1 MMNFR
6 QNKNKRTRKVLIL
19 SVLVAL
25 FLILL
30 LSGSLDRIFSA
41 SVSAIGRP
49 FLRAGNSTSGWFD
62 KNFSFLK
69 NKKTLE
75 EDSRSLK
82 ERVQELES
90 KILSCQVLEEQNKEL
105 KNVLSR
111 NEEQKYFIAF
121 VISRPPQSPYDVLV
135 IDAGSDNGVENG
147 MEVTAYGDIL
157 IGHVNEVF
165 AKTSK
170 VKLISFPK
178 EEINAMILDANVP
191 VIAVGQGNGNFEINL
206 PKAVE
211 VKEGEK
217 VVTLGINPL
226 LLGIVEKIKSNPSD
240 PFQKILFRLPINIQ
254 ELNYVMIKI

>member
-1 MMNFR
+1 MNFR
-6 QNKNKRTRKVLIL
+6 QNKNERTRKVLIL

-30 LSGSLDRIFSA
+30 LSGSLNRIFSA
-41 SVSAIGRP
+41 SVSAIGSP
-49 FLRAGNSTSGWFD
+49 FLRAGNSTSDWFD

-75 EDSRSLK
+75 EENIFLREK
-82 ERVQELES
+82 VQELETNL
-90 KILSCQVLEEQNKEL
+90 LSCQALEEENKEL
-105 KNVLSR
+105 KNALSR
-111 NEEQKYFIAF
+111 NKEQRYLIAF
-121 VISRPPQSPYDVLV
+121 VLSRPPQSPYDVLI
-135 IDAGSDNGVENG
+135 IDAGSNNGIENG

-170 VKLISFPK
+170 VKLISFPQ
-178 EEINAMILDANVP
+178 EETNAMMLDANVP
-191 VIAVGQGNGNFEINL
+191 VIAVGQGSGNFEINL

-217 VVTLGINPL
+217 VVALGINPL

-240 PFQKILFRLPINIQ
+240 PFQKILFRLPVNIQ

>member
-6 QNKNKRTRKVLIL
+6 QNKNKGTRKVLIL
-19 SVLVAL
+19 IVLSAL

-30 LSGSLDRIFSA
+30 LSGSLNRIFSA

-49 FLRAGNSTSGWFD
+49 FLRVGNSTSDWFD

-69 NKKTLE
+69 NKTTLKE
-75 EDSRSLK
+75 ENRSLK

-90 KILSCQVLEEQNKEL
+90 KILSCQALEEQNKEL

-111 NEEQKYFIAF
+111 NEEQKYLIAF
-121 VISRPPQSPYDVLV
+121 VLSRPPQSPYDVLI
-135 IDAGSDNGVENG
+135 IDAGSENGIENG

-165 AKTSK
+165 TNTSK
-170 VKLISFPK
+170 VKLISFPQ
-178 EEINAMILDANVP
+178 EENSAMMLDSNVP
-191 VIAVGQGNGNFEINL
+191 VIVVGQGSGNFEINL
-206 PKAVE
+206 SKAVE
-211 VKEGEK
+211 IKEGEK

-240 PFQKILFRLPINIQ
+240 PFQKILFRLPVNIQ